1 VTWRGNTL
9 SAGKTSLRPPT
20 SAAFSGGII
29 GASLAAAFCHAP
41 AASASEGSAM
51 SRSIPRACGVILLAS
66 VLIAKSW
73 QMADKTEEVSTHA

>member
-1 VTWRGNTL
+1 
-9 SAGKTSLRPPT
+9 
-20 SAAFSGGII
+20 
-29 GASLAAAFCHAP
+29 
-41 AASASEGSAM
+41 M